1 MKRPVLRVIRGG
13 FLTFRCWSGP
23 ALRFRDVGFRVVIRR
38 VSRRKP

>member
-23 ALRFRDVGFRVVIRR
+23 VYQGKDVGFRIVVSKKK
-38 VSRRKP
+38 SRQ

>member
-1 MKRPVLRVIRGG
+1 MNRRVLRVIRGG

-38 VSRRKP
+38 VRRKQ